1 MTTEKITVS
10 FQKDVIT
17 RLREIQ
23 GKLIVST
30 KNSVSLSE
38 VVDTYLRKGLELN

>member
-1 MTTEKITVS
+1 MTVEKITIS
-10 FQKDVIT
+10 FQKDVINK
-17 RLREIQ
+17 LREIQ

-38 VVDTYLRKGLELN
+38 VVDTCLRKGLELN